1 MQKEDEQGG
10 PPNFWT
16 FLFFPPLGEPSL
28 NPPQPGV
35 VPYFWPWTWAA
46 ARTES
51 LAGTLPE
58 AEGFLSLGIPE
69 EDTLI
74 SLILE
79 SIGFSAGNQPKL
91 SICAATQVPGPKI
104 GDHSGLGRI

>member
-35 VPYFWPWTWAA
+35 VPYFWPWTWVA
-46 ARTES
+46 ARIES
-51 LAGTLPE
+51 LAGDLPE
-58 AEGFLSLGIPE
+58 AGWFLSLGRPE
-69 EDTLI
+69 ENNSYFPYPRINWFLSGDL
-74 SLILE
+74 
-79 SIGFSAGNQPKL
+79 AKL
-91 SICAATQVPGPKI
+91 SIRAASSPQGQK
-104 GDHSGLGRI
+104 